1 MSQHDEVNIAAI
13 FNGEPSGTPEQEAAK
28 LAMQRERR
36 ANLPKL
42 QLAEGERLYIPREKL
57 VETHRAYYSIFDE
70 QQKGTLNASEE
81 IKSYMDS
88 VIFESYRSEIDK
100 MQSDYSDEGLR
111 EDYVHAIKKQM
122 TTPDYERR
130 GLFRRKRP
138 NYAMILCQKKAELE
152 SDIHQSKIREDI
164 DKQERFLYGAFEAV
178 FDELE
183 EITYMSARR
192 KKRGELETILDA
204 IQDAHKQCNFETL
217 EKLIGELDDSIRESV
232 RWKKRRIEVWGLIG
246 RLTECCEREIKCDK
260 EKRKARVSDK
270 TVLRLIAE
278 ILKGKRGVP
287 ELPAPQPEATERPV
301 PEDYPVPDSCDSQSV
316 EEYFVSPDEAEEIES
331 DMFGELYGAELD
343 ELYELEDEAADG
355 DTETSEDA
363 EK

>member
-1 MSQHDEVNIAAI
+1 M
-13 FNGEPSGTPEQEAAK
+13 
-28 LAMQRERR
+28 
-36 ANLPKL
+36 
-42 QLAEGERLYIPREKL
+42 
-57 VETHRAYYSIFDE
+57 
-70 QQKGTLNASEE
+70 
-81 IKSYMDS
+81 
-88 VIFESYRSEIDK
+88 
-100 MQSDYSDEGLR
+100 
-111 EDYVHAIKKQM
+111 
-122 TTPDYERR
+122 
-130 GLFRRKRP
+130 
-138 NYAMILCQKKAELE
+138 
-152 SDIHQSKIREDI
+152 
-164 DKQERFLYGAFEAV
+164 YGAFEAV